1 MSKFAIMKSKVFYGS
16 WVVTGYMRVSVFLI
30 LLTLLAPIS
39 QAQPS
44 VQSNQFDCSPNEL
57 SFGVNNA
64 FVRAMTDES
73 SDVSDQWLVY
83 MPSMC
88 GKNQDFL
95 QQMIPFEIESIEQP
109 NQIPGSFILNLES
122 PADVRDE
129 LQSVDEV
136 QRWSMMKPHSNQP
149 RFVPNDPSFSS
160 QWHLQ
165 NTGQGSGTVGEDANV
180 TGAWDSVKGTGV
192 LISVVDDGVDHQHN
206 DLSPNYQDAIDWDY
220 CGDDGNPS
228 PTSNDGHGTS
238 AAGVAAG
245 IGNNNYG
252 ITGAAMD
259 ADLIGIRLIACSNTD
274 QDEADAIGHRR
285 DLVSISSNSWGPS
298 DSGRV
303 VSGPEPLLQA
313 SLEDNMYQGRGVD

>member
-95 QQMIPFEIESIEQP
+95 Y
-109 NQIPGSFILNLES
+109 FI
-122 PADVRDE
+122 
-129 LQSVDEV
+129 
-136 QRWSMMKPHSNQP
+136 K
-149 RFVPNDPSFSS
+149 
-160 QWHLQ
+160 
-165 NTGQGSGTVGEDANV
+165 
-180 TGAWDSVKGTGV
+180 
-192 LISVVDDGVDHQHN
+192 ISVEKNH
-206 DLSPNYQDAIDWDY
+206 
-220 CGDDGNPS
+220 
-228 PTSNDGHGTS
+228 
-238 AAGVAAG
+238 
-245 IGNNNYG
+245 
-252 ITGAAMD
+252 
-259 ADLIGIRLIACSNTD
+259 
-274 QDEADAIGHRR
+274 
-285 DLVSISSNSWGPS
+285 
-298 DSGRV
+298 
-303 VSGPEPLLQA
+303 
-313 SLEDNMYQGRGVD
+313 